1 MLSKHKK
8 DAETA
13 NNILMLTVLGKP
25 LSKGVIKTTYSKKT
39 QISKKNVVS
48 KKLLFLFSE
57 CKGIICLC
65 SFFAQYSTKKSV
77 SD

>member
-13 NNILMLTVLGKP
+13 NNILMLMVLGKP

-39 QISKKNVVS
+39 QISKKMW
-48 KKLLFLFSE
+48 FLKSYY
-57 CKGIICLC
+57 
-65 SFFAQYSTKKSV
+65 FFFPSAKV
-77 SD
+77 